1 MKTGKRK
8 GNWADIVEVRLRTTH
23 NTLDPIYTDG
33 SKEPKEG
40 KTGFAFVI
48 PELNVNSMTVYTVE
62 MSALKMA

>member
-1 MKTGKRK
+1 MKKDKRK
-8 GNWADIVEVRLRTTH
+8 GNWADIVEVRRRTTH
-23 NTLDPIYTDG
+23 NTLDLIYTDG

-62 MSALKMA
+62 MLAITMA